1 MDMNV
6 IKLQMMLTHSSA
18 RPHQD
23 FSHFEAG
30 FQGVL
35 LVGCREGGTMLEV
48 LQEPLQN
55 PLRIGISQCSQ
66 T

>member
-1 MDMNV
+1 MGIKSSKRPHKTGHTNMNV
-6 IKLQMMLTHSSA
+6 SKQQMMLTHSPA

-35 LVGCREGGTMLEV
+35 LVGCWEGGTMLEV
-48 LQEPLQN
+48 F
-55 PLRIGISQCSQ
+55 
-66 T
+66 